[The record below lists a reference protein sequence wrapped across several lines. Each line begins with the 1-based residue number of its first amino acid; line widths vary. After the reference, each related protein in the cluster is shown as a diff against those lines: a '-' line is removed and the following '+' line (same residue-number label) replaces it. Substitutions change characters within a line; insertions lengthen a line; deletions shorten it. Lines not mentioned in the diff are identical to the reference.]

1 MLTEEQKKE
10 QSRYHLQEIFTVLLG
25 VPNTEDNGMVGDFKD
40 LKEYVY
46 KQNGRIR
53 KLEIGLVGLTSIL
66 TGLGILDA
74 TIWNKVIGG

>member
-1 MLTEEQKKE
+1 MMTEKEKKE

-25 VPNTEDNGMVGDFKD
+25 VPDTEDNGMVGDFKD

-66 TGLGILDA
+66 TGLGILDYA
-74 TIWNKVIGG
+74 VFNKVFGG